1 MDEDRQSRAIAAR
14 VRRWLRRFGP
24 DAADRARKEA
34 AREIYHAVVN
44 QARMAAFYRDLG
56 VPDTPE
62 GRFELVGLH
71 VALVV
76 LRLRAEGAPGR
87 ALGQDLFELMFAD
100 CDESLR
106 QIGIG
111 DLSVG
116 KQIRRLAGNFY
127 ARLKA
132 LDEAFAATPC
142 GPLRAML
149 RTNVYHGGAPPSERQ
164 LRALVRYLIAA
175 HAAMRG
181 QPGANLFAGR
191 VAFVPPGEPGG
202 DAQSQALQGP
212 AVAPASPNAARE
224 DAWRCRESD

>member
-1 MDEDRQSRAIAAR
+1 MDENRQSRAIAAR

-24 DAADRARKEA
+24 DGADRGRSQA
-34 AREIYHAVVN
+34 AREIYHTVVK
-44 QARMAAFYRDLG
+44 QARMPAFYRDLG

-71 VALVV
+71 VALV
-76 LRLRAEGAPGR
+76 LRRLRAEEAPGR

-100 CDESLR
+100 FDESLR
-106 QIGIG
+106 HIGIG

-132 LDEAFAATPC
+132 LDEAFTATPG

-149 RTNVYHGGAPPSERQ
+149 RTNVYHGGAPPGERQ
-164 LRALVRYLIAA
+164 LAALVRYLIAVD
-175 HAAMRG
+175 AALQD
-181 QPGANLFAGR
+181 QPGASLLAGR
-191 VAFVPPGEPGG
+191 VRFVPLGDSGG
-202 DAQSQALQGP
+202 DAPS
-212 AVAPASPNAARE
+212 
-224 DAWRCRESD
+224 